1 MGVEL
6 ARQVQH
12 RIGGIEVLRSLCPVG
27 EAGDGDFAEDRPE
40 VTGMAA
46 LDGVVAGT
54 LGVGHRLGAYL
65 ARRTHVEV
73 VLEELAAE
81 LPPGEFETALEVLV
95 GETGGLAAAQ
105 EADEPLV
112 EGMRGREGVGVLAQ
126 GRDLRLLMSALSPE
140 FPSVSRRVRARR

>member
-1 MGVEL
+1 
-6 ARQVQH
+6 
-12 RIGGIEVLRSLCPVG
+12 
-27 EAGDGDFAEDRPE
+27 
-40 VTGMAA
+40 MAA
-46 LDGVVAGT
+46 LDGVVAAPSASVT
-54 LGVGHRLGAYL
+54 
-65 ARRTHVEV
+65 ARRVPRAPHARRGGPGGA
-73 VLEELAAE
+73 AAE

>member
-1 MGVEL
+1 VPVEWTNS
-6 ARQVQH
+6 
-12 RIGGIEVLRSLCPVG
+12 IGMKFVLI
-27 EAGDGDFAEDRPE
+27 
-40 VTGMAA
+40 
-46 LDGVVAGT
+46 
-54 LGVGHRLGAYL
+54 
-65 ARRTHVEV
+65 
-73 VLEELAAE
+73 
-81 LPPGEFETALEVLV
+81 PPGEFETALEVLV